1 VAHEIAALLWFPT
14 LMAGVV
20 AAVLF
25 SRAGGRQAGVR
36 RWARINGFRLVACRQ
51 ELFDRGPFPYH
62 VPRGQGIFTVTV
74 EDRAGRTRR
83 AYVRCNI
90 GVLGLM
96 LDEAAVSWI
105 EEAS

>member
-1 VAHEIAALLWFPT
+1 MAREIAALLWLPT
-14 LMAGVV
+14 LLAGVV

-36 RWARINGFRLVACRQ
+36 RWARTNGFRLVACRQ

-74 EDRAGRTRR
+74 EDRTGQVRR

-96 LDEAAVSWI
+96 LDESSVSWI